1 MALLAKYAE
10 VGPRLKR
17 GEYKKG
23 TDPETDEAIAKNGAV
38 NAFLKQGLDE
48 KPQYADTIAKLKEAV
63 S

>member
-1 MALLAKYAE
+1 MELL
-10 VGPRLKR
+10 LKI

-48 KPQYADTIAKLKEAV
+48 KPQYADTIEKLKEAV
-63 S
+63 G